1 MEQYI
6 IEGGHLLTGSVRP
19 SGNKNA
25 AFPVLAA
32 SLLTDEP
39 IVVHNVPEIEDV
51 RTFRRL
57 LRLLGVEI
65 ERLSPGSFRLQA
77 RDVSDARLDSELF
90 GQIRGSL
97 VLTGALLARTGQASL
112 PAPGGDVI
120 GRRRVDTHI
129 QALQALGATF
139 TTNRIMHLSAPR
151 LRGADI
157 LLDEASVTGTE
168 NTILAAVLARGTTV
182 LRNAACEPHVQ
193 DLCNLLNVLG
203 AQIEG
208 IGSNVL
214 TIQGVERLRG
224 GEFTIGPDYMEVG
237 SFIGLAAITPGD
249 VCIVNAGVR
258 HLRMTQL
265 VLERLGVRMEFDGD
279 DVLVPG
285 EQALEITPDLG
296 GAIPEIKDR
305 PWPGFPPDLMSIAI
319 VIATQAQGSILFHEW
334 MYESRLYFVD
344 KLIRMGARI
353 IVCDPHRCLVQ
364 GRTSLHG
371 EQVESPDIRAGMA
384 LLLAALCARG
394 TSVISGI
401 AQIDRGYERIE
412 SKLSA
417 LGAQIQR
424 IDNSRER

>member
-1 MEQYI
+1 MDQFI
-6 IEGGHLLTGSVRP
+6 IQGGHPLSGTIKP

-25 AFPVLAA
+25 AFPVMAA
-32 SLLTDEP
+32 SLLTEEP
-39 IVVHNVPEIEDV
+39 VVVHNIPEIEDV
-51 RTFRRL
+51 RTFRQL
-57 LRLLGVEI
+57 LGELGVEI
-65 ERLSPGSFRLQA
+65 ERLAPGSYRLQTKTIA
-77 RDVSDARLDSELF
+77 AVAPSPHLF
-90 GQIRGSL
+90 GLIRGSL
-97 VLTGALLARTGQASL
+97 VLTGALLGREGQAIL

-139 TTNRIMHLSAPR
+139 STNDVMYLQVDR
-151 LRGADI
+151 LQGADL

-168 NTILAAVLARGTTV
+168 NTILAAVLAKGTTIIH
-182 LRNAACEPHVQ
+182 NAACEPHVQ
-193 DLCNLLNVLG
+193 DLCNLLNLMG

-208 IGSNVL
+208 VGSNVL
-214 TIQGVERLRG
+214 TIQGVDRLGG

-237 SFIGLAAITPGD
+237 SFIGLGAVTGGELRIK
-249 VCIVNAGVR
+249 NAGAR
-258 HLRMTQL
+258 DMRMTQL
-265 VLERLGVRMEFDGD
+265 VLERLGVEVQIEGD

-285 EQALEITPDLG
+285 EQLLTIVPDMG
-296 GAIPEIKDR
+296 GGIPEIKDR

-353 IVCDPHRCLVQ
+353 ILCDPHRCLVQ
-364 GRTSLHG
+364 GPTWLHG
-371 EQVESPDIRAGMA
+371 ERVESPDIRAGMA

-401 AQIDRGYERIE
+401 RQIDRGYEKIE
-412 SKLSA
+412 EKLRA
-417 LGAQIQR
+417 LGAQI
-424 IDNSRER
+424 ERVSNTD

>member
-6 IEGGHLLTGSVRP
+6 IEGNHPLAGTVRP

-32 SLLTDEP
+32 SLLTEEP
-39 IVVHNVPEIEDV
+39 IVIHNVPEIEDA

-77 RDVSDARLDSELF
+77 RTVSAGKLAPELF

-97 VLTGALLARTGQASL
+97 LLTGALLARTGQASL
-112 PAPGGDVI
+112 PAPGGDLI

-129 QALQALGATF
+129 QAMQALGATV
-139 TTNRIMHLSAPR
+139 TTNRFMHLTAQQ

-157 LLDEASVTGTE
+157 MLDEASVTGTE
-168 NTILAAVLARGTTV
+168 NTILAAVLAKGTTII
-182 LRNAACEPHVQ
+182 RNAACEPHVQ
-193 DLCNLLNVLG
+193 DLCNLLNLLG
-203 AQIEG
+203 ARIEG
-208 IGSNVL
+208 VGSNIL
-214 TIQGVERLRG
+214 TIHGVDGLRG
-224 GEFTIGPDYMEVG
+224 GEFTIGPDFMEVG
-237 SFIGLAAITPGD
+237 SFIGLGAITPGD
-249 VCIVNAGVR
+249 VRIENAGVR
-258 HLRMTQL
+258 DLRMTQL
-265 VLERLGVRMEFDGD
+265 VLERLGVRLEIDGD
-279 DVLVPG
+279 DVIVPG
-285 EQALEITPDLG
+285 EQLLEITPDLG

-319 VIATQAQGSILFHEW
+319 VIATQAQGSVLFHEW

-364 GRTSLHG
+364 GRTWLHG

-401 AQIDRGYERIE
+401 GQIDRGYERIE
-412 SKLSA
+412 HKLRG
-417 LGAQIQR
+417 LGAQI
-424 IDNSRER
+424 ERVQNTKER

>member
-6 IEGGHLLTGSVRP
+6 IEGNHPLAGTVRP

-32 SLLTDEP
+32 SLLTEEP
-39 IVVHNVPEIEDV
+39 IVIHNVPEIEDA
-51 RTFRRL
+51 RTFRKL

-65 ERLSPGSFRLQA
+65 ERLAPGSFQLQA
-77 RDVSDARLDSELF
+77 RTVSTGRLDPELF

-97 VLTGALLARTGQASL
+97 VLSGALLARTGQASL
-112 PAPGGDVI
+112 PAPGGDLI
-120 GRRRVDTHI
+120 GRRRIDTHI

-139 TTNRIMHLSAPR
+139 TTNRIMHLSAQQ

-157 LLDEASVTGTE
+157 MLDEASVTGTE
-168 NTILAAVLARGTTV
+168 NTILAAVLAKGTTII
-182 LRNAACEPHVQ
+182 RNAACEPHVQ
-193 DLCNLLNVLG
+193 DLCNLLNLLG

-208 IGSNVL
+208 VGSNVL
-214 TIQGVERLRG
+214 TIHGVDGLRG
-224 GEFTIGPDYMEVG
+224 GEFTIGPDFMEVG
-237 SFIGLAAITPGD
+237 SFIGLGAITPGD
-249 VCIVNAGVR
+249 VRIENAGVR
-258 HLRMTQL
+258 DLRMTQL
-265 VLERLGVRMEFDGD
+265 VLERLGVRLEIDGD
-279 DVLVPG
+279 DVIVPG
-285 EQALEITPDLG
+285 EQRLEIAPDLG

-319 VIATQAQGSILFHEW
+319 VIATQAHGSVLFHEW

-364 GRTSLHG
+364 GRTWLHG

-401 AQIDRGYERIE
+401 GQIDRGYERIE
-412 SKLSA
+412 EKLLG

-424 IDNSRER
+424 VQNTRGD

>member
-1 MEQYI
+1 MEQYV
-6 IEGGHLLTGSVRP
+6 IEGGHRLAGTVRP

-32 SLLTDEP
+32 TLLTEEP
-39 IVVHNVPEIEDV
+39 IVIHNIPEIEDV
-51 RTFRRL
+51 RTFRKL

-65 ERLSPGSFRLQA
+65 ERLAPGSFRLQT
-77 RDVSDARLDSELF
+77 RNVSADNLDPELF

-139 TTNRIMHLSAPR
+139 TTNRIMHLTAHE
-151 LRGADI
+151 LRAADI
-157 LLDEASVTGTE
+157 MLDEASVTGTE
-168 NTILAAVLARGTTV
+168 NTILAAVLAKGTTV
-182 LRNAACEPHVQ
+182 IRNAACEPHVQ
-193 DLCNLLNVLG
+193 DLCNLLNELG

-208 IGSNVL
+208 VGSNVL
-214 TIQGVERLRG
+214 TIHGVDGLRG
-224 GEFTIGPDYMEVG
+224 GEFTIGPDFMEVG
-237 SFIGLAAITPGD
+237 SFIGLGAITPGD
-249 VCIVNAGVR
+249 VRIENAGVR
-258 HLRMTQL
+258 DLRMTKL
-265 VLERLGVRMEFDGD
+265 VLDRLGVHMEIDGD

-285 EQALEITPDLG
+285 EQALEIIPDLG

-319 VIATQAQGSILFHEW
+319 VIATQAHGSILFHEW

-401 AQIDRGYERIE
+401 SQIDRGYEQIE
-412 SKLSA
+412 TKLA
-417 LGAQIQR
+417 GLGAQIQR
-424 IDNSRER
+424 VRNNKER

>member
-6 IEGGHLLTGSVRP
+6 IEGGHPLAGTVRP

-32 SLLTDEP
+32 SLLTEEP
-39 IVVHNVPEIEDV
+39 IVIHNVPEIEDV
-51 RTFRRL
+51 RTFHKL
-57 LRLLGVEI
+57 LRVLGVEV
-65 ERLSPGSFRLQA
+65 ERLSPGSLRLQA
-77 RDVSDARLDSELF
+77 RTVSGDQLDPELF

-120 GRRRVDTHI
+120 GRRRIDTHI
-129 QALQALGATF
+129 QALQALGSTF
-139 TTNRIMHLSAPR
+139 TTNRIMRLTAHQ

-157 LLDEASVTGTE
+157 MLDEASVTGTE
-168 NTILAAVLARGTTV
+168 NTILAAVLAKGTTV
-182 LRNAACEPHVQ
+182 IRNAACEPHVQ

-203 AQIEG
+203 AQIDG
-208 IGSNVL
+208 VGSNII
-214 TIQGVERLRG
+214 TIRGVDRLRG
-224 GEFTIGPDYMEVG
+224 GDFTIGPDFMEVG
-237 SFIGLAAITPGD
+237 SFIGLGAITPGD
-249 VCIVNAGVR
+249 VRIENAGVR
-258 HLRMTQL
+258 DLRMTQL
-265 VLERLGVRMEFDGD
+265 VLDRLGVRMEIDGD
-279 DVLVPG
+279 DVIVPG
-285 EQALEITPDLG
+285 EQLLEIAPDLG
-296 GAIPEIKDR
+296 GAIPEVKDR

-401 AQIDRGYERIE
+401 SQIDRGYERIGE
-412 SKLSA
+412 KLRG
-417 LGAQIQR
+417 LGAHIHR
-424 IDNSRER
+424 VRNSKEG

>member
-6 IEGGHLLTGSVRP
+6 IEGNHPRAGTVRP

-32 SLLTDEP
+32 SLLTEEP
-39 IVVHNVPEIEDV
+39 IVIHNVPEIEDA

-77 RDVSDARLDSELF
+77 RTVSAGKLAPELF

-97 VLTGALLARTGQASL
+97 LLTGALLARTGQASL
-112 PAPGGDVI
+112 PAPGGDLI

-129 QALQALGATF
+129 QAMQALGATV
-139 TTNRIMHLSAPR
+139 TTNRFMHLTAQQ

-157 LLDEASVTGTE
+157 MLDEASVTGTE
-168 NTILAAVLARGTTV
+168 NTILAAVLAKGTTII
-182 LRNAACEPHVQ
+182 RNAACEPHVQ
-193 DLCNLLNVLG
+193 DLCNLLNLMG
-203 AQIEG
+203 ARIEG
-208 IGSNVL
+208 VGSNIL
-214 TIQGVERLRG
+214 TIHGVDGLRG
-224 GEFTIGPDYMEVG
+224 GEFTIGPDFMEVG
-237 SFIGLAAITPGD
+237 SFIGLGAITPGD
-249 VCIVNAGVR
+249 VRIENAGVR
-258 HLRMTQL
+258 DLRMTQL
-265 VLERLGVRMEFDGD
+265 VLERLGVRLEIDGD
-279 DVLVPG
+279 DVIVPG
-285 EQALEITPDLG
+285 EQLLEITPDLG

-319 VIATQAQGSILFHEW
+319 VIATQAQGSVLFHEW

-364 GRTSLHG
+364 GRTWLHG

-401 AQIDRGYERIE
+401 GQIDRGYERIE
-412 SKLSA
+412 HKLRG
-417 LGAQIQR
+417 LGAQI
-424 IDNSRER
+424 ERVQNTKER

>member
-1 MEQYI
+1 MEQYV
-6 IEGGHLLTGSVRP
+6 IEGGHPLAGTVRP

-32 SLLTDEP
+32 SLLSEEP
-39 IVVHNVPEIEDV
+39 VVIHNVPEIEDV
-51 RTFRRL
+51 RTFRKL
-57 LRLLGVEI
+57 LRLLGVQI

-77 RDVSDARLDSELF
+77 RDVAAAKLDPDLF

-129 QALQALGATF
+129 QALQHLGVTF
-139 TTNRIMHLSAPR
+139 ATNRVMHLNAPR

-157 LLDEASVTGTE
+157 MLDEASVTGTE
-168 NTILAAVLARGTTV
+168 NTILAAVLADGTTII
-182 LRNAACEPHVQ
+182 RNAASEPHVQ
-193 DLCNLLNVLG
+193 DLCNLLTRLG

-208 IGSNVL
+208 VGSNVL
-214 TIQGVERLRG
+214 TIHGVDGLRG
-224 GEFTIGPDYMEVG
+224 GEFTIGPDFMEVG

-249 VCIVNAGVR
+249 VRIENAGVR
-258 HLRMTQL
+258 DLRMTQL
-265 VLERLGVRMEFDGD
+265 VLERLGVHMIIEGD
-279 DVLVPG
+279 DVIVPG
-285 EQALEITPDLG
+285 EQVLEIIPDLG

-364 GRTSLHG
+364 GRTTLHG

-401 AQIDRGYERIE
+401 TQIDRGYERIE
-412 SKLSA
+412 EKLRRM
-417 LGAQIQR
+417 GAQIQR
-424 IDNSRER
+424 VQNSRER

>member
-6 IEGGHLLTGSVRP
+6 IEGNHPLAGTVRP

-32 SLLTDEP
+32 SLLTEEP
-39 IVVHNVPEIEDV
+39 IVIHNVPEIEDA

-77 RDVSDARLDSELF
+77 RTVSAGKLAPELF

-97 VLTGALLARTGQASL
+97 LLTGALLARTGQASL
-112 PAPGGDVI
+112 PAPGGDLI

-129 QALQALGATF
+129 QAMQALGATV
-139 TTNRIMHLSAPR
+139 TTNRFMHLTAQQ

-157 LLDEASVTGTE
+157 MLDEASVTGTE
-168 NTILAAVLARGTTV
+168 NTILAAVLAKGTTII
-182 LRNAACEPHVQ
+182 RNAACEPHVQ
-193 DLCNLLNVLG
+193 DLCNLLNLMG
-203 AQIEG
+203 ARIEG
-208 IGSNVL
+208 VGSNIL
-214 TIQGVERLRG
+214 TIHGVDGLRG
-224 GEFTIGPDYMEVG
+224 GEFTIGPDFMEVG
-237 SFIGLAAITPGD
+237 SFIGLGAITPGD
-249 VCIVNAGVR
+249 VRIENAGVR
-258 HLRMTQL
+258 DLRMTQL
-265 VLERLGVRMEFDGD
+265 VLERLGVRLEIDGD
-279 DVLVPG
+279 DVIVPG
-285 EQALEITPDLG
+285 EQLLEITPDLG

-319 VIATQAQGSILFHEW
+319 VIATQAQGSVLFHEW

-364 GRTSLHG
+364 GRTWLHG

-401 AQIDRGYERIE
+401 GQIDRGYERIE
-412 SKLSA
+412 HKLRG
-417 LGAQIQR
+417 LGAQI
-424 IDNSRER
+424 ERVQNTKER

>member
-1 MEQYI
+1 MEQYVI
-6 IEGGHLLTGSVRP
+6 QGGHSLSGTVEP

-32 SLLTDEP
+32 SLLTEEP
-39 IVVHNVPEIEDV
+39 VVIHNVPEIEDV

-57 LRLLGVEI
+57 LIELGVEV
-65 ERLSPGSFRLQA
+65 ERLAPGTFRLHA
-77 RDVSDARLDSELF
+77 REIVSTKPDPVLF

-97 VLTGALLARTGQASL
+97 VFTGALLGRMGHVTV

-129 QALQALGATF
+129 QALEALGATF
-139 TTNRIMHLSAPR
+139 VTNHSMR
-151 LRGADI
+151 LTADSFRGADI

-168 NTILAAVLARGTTV
+168 NTILAAVLAKGTTII
-182 LRNAACEPHVQ
+182 RNAACEPHVQ
-193 DLCNLLNVLG
+193 DLCNFLNLLG

-208 IGSNVL
+208 VGSNVL
-214 TIQGVERLRG
+214 TIQGVDRLGG
-224 GEFTIGPDYMEVG
+224 GEFTIGPDFMEVG
-237 SFIGLAAITPGD
+237 SFIGLAAVTGGEMRIQ
-249 VCIVNAGVR
+249 NAGVR
-258 HLRMTQL
+258 DLRMPQL
-265 VLERLGVRMEFDGD
+265 VFERLGVEILFDGD

-285 EQALEITPDLG
+285 EQLLTITPDLG
-296 GAIPEIKDR
+296 GGIPEIKDR

-319 VIATQAQGSILFHEW
+319 VIATQSQGSVLFHEW

-353 IVCDPHRCLVQ
+353 ILCDPHRCLVQ
-364 GRTSLHG
+364 GPTWLHG
-371 EQVESPDIRAGMA
+371 ERVESPDIRAGMA

-401 AQIDRGYERIE
+401 QQIDRGYEQIE
-412 SKLSA
+412 EKLKA
-417 LGAQIQR
+417 LGAQI
-424 IDNSRER
+424 ERVSNED

>member
-1 MEQYI
+1 MEQFI
-6 IEGGHLLTGSVRP
+6 IQGGGALSGVVWP

-32 SLLTDEP
+32 SLLTEEP
-39 IVVHNVPEIEDV
+39 VVVHNVPEIEDV
-51 RTFRRL
+51 KIFQQL
-57 LRLLGVEI
+57 LSEIGVKV
-65 ERLSPGSFRLQA
+65 ERLARGSFRLQA
-77 RDVSDARLDSELF
+77 KEVLATQPNSELF
-90 GQIRGSL
+90 GQVRGSL
-97 VLTGALLARTGQASL
+97 VLTGALLGRTGQATL

-129 QALQALGATF
+129 VALQELGATF
-139 TTNRIMHLSAPR
+139 TTNHHMRLTVDQ
-151 LRGADI
+151 LRGADL

-168 NTILAAVLARGTTV
+168 NTILAAVLAKGTTTIH
-182 LRNAACEPHVQ
+182 NAACEPHVQ
-193 DLCNLLNVLG
+193 DLCDFLNLLG

-214 TIQGVERLRG
+214 TIHGVDRLGG
-224 GEFTIGPDYMEVG
+224 GEFTIGPDFMEVG
-237 SFIGLAAITPGD
+237 SFIGLGAVTGGD
-249 VCIVNAGVR
+249 LRIKNAGVR
-258 HLRMTQL
+258 DLRMTRL
-265 VLERLGVRMEFDGD
+265 VFERLGVELSFEGD

-285 EQALEITPDLG
+285 DQLLAIEPDLG

-319 VIATQAQGSILFHEW
+319 VIATQSQGSVLFHEW

-364 GRTSLHG
+364 GPTWLHG
-371 EQVESPDIRAGMA
+371 ERVESPDIRAGMA

-394 TSVISGI
+394 TSIISGI
-401 AQIDRGYERIE
+401 RQIDRGYERIE
-412 SKLSA
+412 EKLRA
-417 LGAQIQR
+417 IGAQI
-424 IDNSRER
+424 ERVSNDRP

>member
-6 IEGGHLLTGSVRP
+6 IEGGHPLAGTVRP

-32 SLLTDEP
+32 SLLTEEP

-51 RTFRRL
+51 RTFRQL
-57 LRLLGVEI
+57 LRLLGVDI

-77 RDVSDARLDSELF
+77 RTVSDDQLDAELF

-97 VLTGALLARTGQASL
+97 VLTGALLARTGRASL

-129 QALQALGATF
+129 QALQALGSTF
-139 TTNRIMHLSAPR
+139 TTNRVMHLTAQQ
-151 LRGADI
+151 LCGADI
-157 LLDEASVTGTE
+157 MLDEASVTGTE
-168 NTILAAVLARGTTV
+168 NTILAAVLAKGTTV
-182 LRNAACEPHVQ
+182 IRNAACEPHVQ
-193 DLCNLLNVLG
+193 DLCNLLNVMG

-208 IGSNVL
+208 IGSNIL

-224 GEFTIGPDYMEVG
+224 GEFTIGPDFMEVG
-237 SFIGLAAITPGD
+237 SFIGLGAITPGD
-249 VCIVNAGVR
+249 VRIENAGVR
-258 HLRMTQL
+258 DLRMTQL
-265 VLERLGVRMEFDGD
+265 VLDRLGVRMHIEGD

-285 EQALEITPDLG
+285 EQHLEITPDLG

-319 VIATQAQGSILFHEW
+319 VIATQSHGSILFHEW

-394 TSVISGI
+394 TSVISGVG
-401 AQIDRGYERIE
+401 QIDRGYERIGE
-412 SKLSA
+412 KLRG
-417 LGAQIQR
+417 LGAR
-424 IDNSRER
+424 IHRDRNSKER